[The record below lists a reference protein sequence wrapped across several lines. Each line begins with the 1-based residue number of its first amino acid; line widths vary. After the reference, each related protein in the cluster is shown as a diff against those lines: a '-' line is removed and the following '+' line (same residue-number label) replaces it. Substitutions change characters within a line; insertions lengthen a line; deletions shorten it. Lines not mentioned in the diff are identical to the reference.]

1 MIALRDAALSYGER
15 TVWRG
20 LDLDV
25 AEGEFLVVVGP
36 NGSGKTSLLQVL
48 LGLQRLSSGTVTVD
62 GRRPRRGGDLVGYV
76 PQHRS
81 VPPHTPLRARDLV
94 RLGVDGHRWGPWRP
108 RRETR
113 RRVEDVLRDVGAAP
127 FADVPLH
134 VLSGGE
140 LQRVRV
146 AQALASD
153 PRVLLCDEPL
163 SSLDDE
169 HQRIV
174 SGLADRRRREHGTA
188 VVFVTHEAGPVLPFA
203 DRVLDMGE
211 VRPAAAPAPRAG
223 SPAPHRETA

>member
-1 MIALRDAALSYGER
+1 MIALRGAALSYGAR

-36 NGSGKTSLLQVL
+36 NGSGKTSLLRVL

-62 GRRPRRGGDLVGYV
+62 GRRPRRGGDAVGYV

-127 FADVPLH
+127 FADVPLDL
-134 VLSGGE
+134 LSGGE

-211 VRPAAAPAPRAG
+211 LRPAAAPALRAG
-223 SPAPHRETA
+223 SPAPRRETA